1 MRRIVRSR
9 GYHLTGWPYG
19 AFLSSTTKKE
29 KTMIFDIIQIVGLVV
44 IGYLWWK
51 QDEKISDLEF
61 MMGYVLTEM
70 DKEAVVVEVQ

>member
-1 MRRIVRSR
+1 
-9 GYHLTGWPYG
+9 
-19 AFLSSTTKKE
+19 
-29 KTMIFDIIQIVGLVV
+29 MIFDIIQIVGLAV

-51 QDEKISDLEF
+51 QNEKINDLEF

>member
-1 MRRIVRSR
+1 
-9 GYHLTGWPYG
+9 
-19 AFLSSTTKKE
+19 
-29 KTMIFDIIQIVGLVV
+29 MIFDIIQIVGLMV

-51 QDEKISDLEF
+51 QNEKIDNLEF